1 VPAIVQDHQG
11 FIWMATRDGLARYD
25 GSQFRVFQPG
35 SDDRPAVASAEVAQI
50 RLDPTGKLWVASG
63 AGQLDVMD
71 PRTEQITNF
80 TAQPVYQSIKASAIP
95 STLFCVDRQGRLWM
109 ECRQGGLL
117 SVDPATG
124 RVRRYQHR
132 PTQPQSISDNRVVA
146 VQQDARGTIWVL
158 TQAGLEALDESS
170 DQFRHYAPQLPIRLP
185 PKGLWVR
192 PGGQVLVAVDNA
204 LFVLQ
209 PASGRVRT
217 YPLPPPTHP
226 VSFVH
231 FAEDPAGTVYFARH
245 TALFSFTDQ

>member
-35 SDDRPAVASAEVAQI
+35 ADDRPAIASAEVAQI

-146 VQQDARGTIWVL
+146 VQQDAWGTI
-158 TQAGLEALDESS
+158 
-170 DQFRHYAPQLPIRLP
+170 
-185 PKGLWVR
+185 
-192 PGGQVLVAVDNA
+192 
-204 LFVLQ
+204 
-209 PASGRVRT
+209 
-217 YPLPPPTHP
+217 
-226 VSFVH
+226 
-231 FAEDPAGTVYFARH
+231 
-245 TALFSFTDQ
+245 